1 MREIKNFLED
11 LSKKTG
17 INFSIVNED
26 RVAIFSSEYF
36 EENSNVM
43 YISLNLGRQ
52 KAKIYLDKQFKEC
65 IPLLKYTIE
74 DKYKEL
80 YSENEIV
87 IKDILDGK
95 EVSDE
100 KVNKFIPFLKE
111 GCILLLVKT
120 EGNIH
125 DAIEVINQI
134 YKDNNVITVIC
145 DENIVVIVNFKEIME
160 HAKAIKEA
168 INSNLYC
175 KCYVGFSSVSHDK
188 YEIKKAFDES
198 KESMMLSERFSLR
211 EDILDYKKLL
221 FEKIV
226 YSLDSRFKDEF
237 LDSLKSKFNSFD
249 SEMISTIDEFVN
261 SGLNISDAAK
271 KLYIHRNTL
280 IYRLDKIKKETGF
293 DIRNFKEATVF
304 IIGFLIW
311 RENK

>member
-1 MREIKNFLED
+1 MREIRNFLQD
-11 LSKKTG
+11 LSQETG
-17 INFSIVNED
+17 ISFSIINED
-26 RVAIFSSEYF
+26 RVAVFTSKSF

-43 YISLNLGRQ
+43 YVSLNLGRE
-52 KAKIYLDKQFKEC
+52 KVKMYLNKQFKEC

-74 DKYKEL
+74 DKYSEI
-80 YSENEIV
+80 YSENERILR
-87 IKDILDGK
+87 DILDGK
-95 EVSDE
+95 DVSDE
-100 KVNKFIPFLKE
+100 KVNKCIPFLKE

-125 DAIEVINQI
+125 EAIDIINQI
-134 YKDNNVITVIC
+134 YKNNELITIIC
-145 DENIVVIVNFKEIME
+145 DDYIIVMVDFNEIGE

-175 KCYVGFSSVSHDK
+175 KCVVSFSDEAHDK
-188 YEIKKAFDES
+188 YGIKKAFDES

-211 EDILDYKKLL
+211 EDILNYKKLL

-226 YSLDSRFKDEF
+226 YSLEPKFKNQF
-237 LDSLKSKFNSFD
+237 LETVNSNFNTFD
-249 SEMISTIDEFVN
+249 AEIILTIDEFVN
-261 SGLNISDAAK
+261 SGLNISEAAK

-311 RENK
+311 RESK